1 MTRDVTDKRDGEGPL
16 QAPSTFVAIQDLA
29 RAYMPILNPN
39 EVIQYASTGLATES
53 AEVLDLYKKAI
64 GNVLPLDHARV
75 IEELGDVFYA
85 GGMLMLME
93 NISLEEVYEI
103 LAAKLHEI
111 YPHGHWNMDD
121 YQAYRRAKHG
131 GQLK

>member
-1 MTRDVTDKRDGEGPL
+1 MTDSRDGEGPL
-16 QAPSTFVAIQDLA
+16 MAPSPFAAIQDLA
-29 RAYMPILNPN
+29 KAYMPILNPN

-64 GNVLPLDHARV
+64 GGVLPLDRARV

-93 NISLEEVYEI
+93 DITLEEVCEV
-103 LAAKLHEI
+103 LAAKLREI
-111 YPHGHWNMDD
+111 YPRGHWDIND
-121 YQAYRRAKHG
+121 YRTYRRAKHG
-131 GQLK
+131 GKLK